1 MGMKFKGNYLEFLKR
16 ISHLCLWLLLL
27 RQMVLVR
34 GVFPTG
40 IIWDLDSFTWRVVV
54 CIFFF
59 YLISSDEV
67 PGSFY
72 ILLILAA
79 LGLKSK
85 VLDRSV
91 YFDLLV
97 DSLAFALRNPEHKS
111 PCVFISCIFLN
122 LKQILPCPHLWLL
135 SWSLQ

>member
-91 YFDLLV
+91 HFDLLV
-97 DSLAFALRNPEHKS
+97 DSLAFALRKMNISLLVCLFP
-111 PCVFISCIFLN
+111 VFF
-122 LKQILPCPHLWLL
+122 
-135 SWSLQ
+135 